1 MNAEETTRKILGALG
16 QVNRIL
22 RDHSAGME
30 RRDDVKSTMTR
41 LEVVNYQTGPMVEGF
56 IEAEMGNGTALCWNF
71 DLTWTD
77 DAFRIEAT
85 LDRSSSKG
93 SETLK
98 RLPTKVLHHAEQLP
112 DALTDVTR
120 ALLALN
126 ST

>member
-1 MNAEETTRKILGALG
+1 
-16 QVNRIL
+16 
-22 RDHSAGME
+22 ME
-30 RRDDVKSTMTR
+30 RRSDVKSTKTR

-56 IEAEMGNGTALCWNF
+56 VEAEGTALCWSF

-77 DAFRIEAT
+77 DAFRIKAT

-93 SETLK
+93 SETLEQ
-98 RLPTKVLHHAEQLP
+98 LPAKVLHNVEQLP
-112 DALTDVTR
+112 EALTDITR